1 MANHPSRTS
10 SKPANSPFS
19 SSEYRGGTTRSS
31 SKARSSR
38 PPSSSS
44 KRQHDRSR
52 SRPSSNSRRQH
63 ENDRSRPRSSASHGI
78 SKVRSCS
85 SSGRFQHGSGTSRQ
99 HHVNGR
105 SRQRSGKSSSNYYS
119 SQHSVSTRTTESSSQ
134 SGRFTRSVV
143 RSIGNGSV
151 SSIAS
156 KLLKRK
162 KTNRTIDLYDKNEL
176 AKAWHR
182 ERAQSKRRELKAR
195 TPSPDT
201 TEESSDCSSE
211 DDETK
216 SFGDIVGLDAE
227 TAWKSISCEETEEPE
242 ETTSDEGTYETK
254 EEEEEQKFDAENKFV
269 AACEKTL
276 HTPLQGFLVFVDW
289 WNGVCE

>member
-1 MANHPSRTS
+1 MAKQSSSSRTS
-10 SKPANSPFS
+10 SRPTNSS
-19 SSEYRGGTTRSS
+19 SSEYRGRSRSRGGTTRSRIS
-31 SKARSSR
+31 SKARGSS

-44 KRQHDRSR
+44 RGQHDRSR

-105 SRQRSGKSSSNYYS
+105 SRQRSGKSSNYYS

-162 KTNRTIDLYDKNEL
+162 KTNRTIVLYDKNEL

-201 TEESSDCSSE
+201 TEESSDCSR
-211 DDETK
+211 
-216 SFGDIVGLDAE
+216 V
-227 TAWKSISCEETEEPE
+227 
-242 ETTSDEGTYETK
+242 
-254 EEEEEQKFDAENKFV
+254 
-269 AACEKTL
+269 
-276 HTPLQGFLVFVDW
+276 
-289 WNGVCE
+289 